1 MTPADIT
8 QVVSTVGFPIAM
20 CFILA
25 WYVKTRDEAH
35 SEQITRISEQHK
47 EEVKAMTEAIHNNT
61 LTMQRL
67 IDILSQGE
75 PHE

>member
-35 SEQITRISEQHK
+35 TEQINRISEQHK
-47 EEVKAMTEAIHNNT
+47 EEAKAMTEAIHNNT
-61 LTMQRL
+61 ITMQRL
-67 IDILSQGE
+67 VDILSQGE
-75 PHE
+75 SHE

>member
-8 QVVSTVGFPIAM
+8 QIVSTVGFPIAM

-35 SEQITRISEQHK
+35 SAQITSISEQHR

-67 IDILSQGE
+67 VDILSRGDHDE
-75 PHE
+75 